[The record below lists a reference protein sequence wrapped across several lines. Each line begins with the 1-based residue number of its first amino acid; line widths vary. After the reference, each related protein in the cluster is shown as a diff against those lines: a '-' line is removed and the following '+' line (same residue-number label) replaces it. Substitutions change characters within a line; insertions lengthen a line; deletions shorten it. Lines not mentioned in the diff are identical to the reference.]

1 MVYVAYVIYV
11 VYEMYV
17 FYVIYV
23 SYVFLSKNLPFLL
36 FSCLKKQAPGVCNR
50 RPIFL
55 SWRGRYHFA
64 AGAAAAAGAA
74 GASGAAV
81 ADAGW

>member
-17 FYVIYV
+17 
-23 SYVFLSKNLPFLL
+23 SYVFLSKNLLFLL
-36 FSCLKKQAPGVCNR
+36 FSCLKNR
-50 RPIFL
+50 PPAVRPETYFL
-55 SWRGRYHFA
+55 SWRGLYHFA

-81 ADAGW
+81 ADAG